1 MFESNQKLSRSGTTF
16 LKRENKVLQIG
27 NLPKA
32 INSQFQSKCLAI
44 NNVMKS
50 LYVLTVYSKF
60 LNLQKWRFPWMF
72 GTQVRRKTFSHR
84 RSDILGNLT
93 WKTWHHA
100 EGISRTLDRMT
111 FGSSDLTIHTLS
123 FPTLNF
129 CNKMFAGICSWERKH
144 LDFAALCGA
153 GARRKTSTKAA
164 LRSQGLCE
172 IRLALAYLDLAFAK
186 KNCIRRKHYK

>member
-1 MFESNQKLSRSGTTF
+1 MFESNQKLSRSDTTF

-27 NLPKA
+27 NLPRA

-60 LNLQKWRFPWMF
+60 LNLQKWRFPSMF

-129 CNKMFAGICSWERKH
+129 CNKMFAGICSWERKGTAKIRFWGRDTVFCWSAVH
-144 LDFAALCGA
+144 LNKKQNVGSFLLFFRWIWSTANKKL
-153 GARRKTSTKAA
+153 KT
-164 LRSQGLCE
+164 
-172 IRLALAYLDLAFAK
+172 
-186 KNCIRRKHYK
+186 